1 MERCDGAPDHGPEEH
16 PLKADPAAQRRL
28 LDLQELDTTI
38 DTLDRRRRR
47 LPEIVALADLTTRR
61 ADLETRQA
69 QTRTEVDDIR
79 LEQRKADNDVERVKD
94 RRTRDRERI
103 DRGLVGSP
111 RELEALQS
119 EITSLDHRIND
130 LEDVEI
136 GVMER
141 LEETE
146 TLLADLGRELDG
158 TSEQIARHEASL
170 AVAAAELDDLRST
183 AEHDR
188 AVVVAAI
195 PSDLLALYE
204 RLRAQFAG
212 VAVGVLHQGRCES
225 CRLELTAADLS
236 ALRAAPDDEVLRCE
250 ECQRIL
256 VRTPDSGL

>member
-1 MERCDGAPDHGPEEH
+1 
-16 PLKADPAAQRRL
+16 L
-28 LDLQELDTTI
+28 LTLQELDTTL
-38 DTLDRRRRR
+38 DQLDRRRRS
-47 LPEIVALADLTTRR
+47 LPEIVALAELTTLR

-111 RELEALQS
+111 KELEALQS
-119 EITSLDHRIND
+119 EITSLDHRISD

-136 GVMER
+136 AVMER

-146 TLLADLGRELDG
+146 TTLTDVGRQLDG
-158 TSEQIARHEASL
+158 TADEITRQEASL
-170 AVAAAELDDLRST
+170 AVSAAELNELRET
-183 AEHDR
+183 AAHER
-188 AVVVAAI
+188 AQVVAEI
-195 PSDLLALYE
+195 PPDLLALYE
-204 RLRAQFAG
+204 RLRAQFGG

-236 ALRAAPDDEVLRCE
+236 ALRNAPDDEVLRCE

-256 VRTPDSGL
+256 VRTPTSGL

>member
-1 MERCDGAPDHGPEEH
+1 
-16 PLKADPAAQRRL
+16 L
-28 LDLQELDTTI
+28 LDLQELDTTL
-38 DTLDRRRRR
+38 DQLDRRRKS
-47 LPEIVALADLTTRR
+47 LPEIIALAELTTRR

-111 RELEALQS
+111 KELEALQS
-119 EITSLDHRIND
+119 EIISLDHRIND

-136 GVMER
+136 AVMER

-146 TLLADLGRELDG
+146 TALADLGTELDRTG
-158 TSEQIARHEASL
+158 EDIARHEASL
-170 AVAAAELDDLRST
+170 AVSAAELDELRET
-183 AEHDR
+183 AARDR
-188 AVVVAAI
+188 AQVVAAI
-195 PSDLLALYE
+195 PSDLLTLYE
-204 RLRAQFAG
+204 RLRVQFGG
-212 VAVGVLHQGRCES
+212 VAVGVLYQGRCES

-236 ALRAAPDDEVLRCE
+236 ALRNAAEDEVLRCE

-256 VRTPDSGL
+256 VRTPTSGL

>member
-1 MERCDGAPDHGPEEH
+1 M
-16 PLKADPAAQRRL
+16 
-28 LDLQELDTTI
+28 LDLQELDTRI
-38 DTLDRRRRR
+38 DTLDRRRRT
-47 LPEIVALADLTTRR
+47 LPEIIALADLTTRR
-61 ADLETRQA
+61 ANLEIQHA

-103 DRGLVGSP
+103 DRGLVSSP

-158 TSEQIARHEASL
+158 TADQIARQEASL

-183 AEHDR
+183 AERDR
-188 AVVVAAI
+188 ADVVAEI
-195 PSDLLALYE
+195 PADLLALYE

-212 VAVGVLHQGRCES
+212 VAVGVLHQGRCEA

-236 ALRAAPDDEVLRCE
+236 ALRAAPADEVLRCE

-256 VRTPDSGL
+256 VRTPTSGL